1 MQNSDSLACRTS
13 ELDLKT
19 PDLLNGTFIGFD
31 MIVHHLANLCLAISF
46 FVHSC
51 LPFYCMTAVFMLTG
65 FPSSK
70 WAWKPGGMGV
80 PVFSIKLSPE
90 GKNDVS

>member
-1 MQNSDSLACRTS
+1 MPGSDSLACRTS
-13 ELDLKT
+13 ELNLKI
-19 PDLLNGTFIGFD
+19 PDLLNETFMVFD
-31 MIVHHLANLCLAISF
+31 KIVHHLANLCFAISF